1 MKDPSLPPLRQAEGV
16 EAAEKEL
23 KKTQEAMDKLV
34 KEIEAR
40 PSPRKNSKASREKFC
55 KEKELKELTKKMT
68 LIKRWI

>member
-1 MKDPSLPPLRQAEGV
+1 
-16 EAAEKEL
+16 
-23 KKTQEAMDKLV
+23 MDKLE

-40 PSPRKNSKASREKFC
+40 GSPRKNSKASREKFG